1 MEPKIA
7 IFISYSWE
15 NENIMSFVKW
25 LALLLKK
32 YDFDVKL
39 DQLDVFPGSNLQEF
53 MKNGLDNSKYVLS
66 ICTDSYKSKMDNPE
80 TGVGTEINHLKQTK
94 SKKNIIAITDKSK
107 PTTLLP
113 TIFEDDFYLPFDFN
127 IPNSKDNFEQ
137 VFSLLN
143 KIKQEDLDEPFS
155 DVVSPFK
162 DYATTVSE
170 LRLENSI
177 LDMMQFSPDVKK
189 SKVEFYHAH
198 NNGEYAIGYRKMEI
212 ITKWSTC
219 GNDSVYAY
227 RKNISKYNLSII
239 PKLETI
245 DSIHKIS
252 DFYEYERFNNE
263 HAWEVTIGDGL
274 LWINENDIAAVAVIL
289 NVVRDNNPA
298 KCLVE
303 FEYKILNPIE
313 NISLLEE
320 SD

>member
-1 MEPKIA
+1 MEPKIS

-32 YDFDVKL
+32 YDFDVRL

-53 MKNGLDNSKYVLS
+53 MKDGLDNSKYVLS
-66 ICTDSYKSKMDNPE
+66 ICTDSYKSKMDNLQ
-80 TGVGTEINHLKQTK
+80 TGVGIEINHLKQTN
-94 SKKNIIAITDKSK
+94 SKKNIIAIIDKSK

-127 IPNSKDNFEQ
+127 TPSSKDNFRQ

-143 KIKQEDLDEPFS
+143 RIKQEDLDEPLTGNA
-155 DVVSPFK
+155 SPLK
-162 DYATTVSE
+162 EYATAVSE

-177 LDMMQFSPDVKK
+177 FDMMQFSPDVKK

-198 NNGEYAIGYRKMEI
+198 NNGEYAIGYKQMEI
-212 ITKWSTC
+212 ITKWSIC
-219 GNDSVYAY
+219 GDDSVYAY
-227 RKNISKYNLSII
+227 RKDISHYNLSII
-239 PKLETI
+239 PKLEAI

-252 DFYEYERFNNE
+252 DLHEFERFNNK
-263 HAWEVTIGDGL
+263 HGWKVTIGDGL
-274 LWINENDIAAVAVIL
+274 LWINENDIAAVAVII
-289 NVVRDNNPA
+289 NVVRDDDPT